1 MPGETKH
8 ADVRCRRHG
17 NPDVSDD
24 TLLDQSAI
32 ELSRAIHA
40 RDVSCREVMLA
51 TLRRVD
57 AVNPRVN
64 AIVARVDAE
73 SLLAQADARDAQL
86 SSGRSL
92 GWLHGMPQAFKD
104 TTPVAG
110 MVTTSGSPLLAD
122 FVPKQ
127 DSVMVARMRA
137 AGCIVIGR
145 SNVPEFALG
154 SHTFNSVHGSTV
166 NAFDPTKSAGGSSG
180 GAAVALATRML
191 AVADGSDFM
200 GSLRNPAAW
209 NNVFGLRPSQGRVPH
224 WPVQDAWIAQL
235 GTEGPMARNVPDL
248 ARLLAIQAG
257 WDARAPLSIA
267 EDGRQFEQAL
277 DSDPAGVRIGW
288 LGDLDGHLAMEP
300 GILELC
306 ERALSRLQGRGCKV
320 DRARLGMPPER
331 VWECWLAWRRALVG
345 ARIAPFLLD
354 PRNRA
359 RIKEEALWEYDQGR
373 SLTGADLLA
382 ASATRTLVHQRM
394 LALFED
400 YDVLALPSAQCWPF
414 DASLRWPA
422 EIAGRPMDTYH
433 RWMEVT
439 ILATLAGL
447 PAISVPVG
455 FGDAGLPMG
464 MQLIGRPRD
473 DLGVLRLAMHVEP
486 WASPAHDLPA

>member
-1 MPGETKH
+1 MT
-8 ADVRCRRHG
+8 
-17 NPDVSDD
+17 DD
-24 TLLDQSAI
+24 ALLDGTAI
-32 ELSRAIHA
+32 ALSRAIHA
-40 RDVSCREVMLA
+40 RAVSCREVMVA

-57 AVNPRVN
+57 AVNPRFN
-64 AIVARVDAE
+64 AIVARVDEA
-73 SLLAQADARDAQL
+73 SLLAQADARDAML
-86 SSGRSL
+86 ARGSSL
-92 GWLHGMPQAFKD
+92 GWLHGVPQAFKD

-122 FVPKQ
+122 FVPKL
-127 DSVMVARMRA
+127 DSLMVARMKA

-145 SNVPEFALG
+145 TNVPEFALG
-154 SHTFNSVHGSTV
+154 SHTFNSVHGTTV
-166 NAFDPTKSAGGSSG
+166 NAFDTTKSAGGSSG

-200 GSLRNPAAW
+200 GSLRNPAGW
-209 NNVFGLRPSQGRVPH
+209 NNVFGMRPSQGRVPQ

-235 GTEGPMARNVPDL
+235 STEGPMARNVPDL
-248 ARLLAIQAG
+248 ARLLAIQSG

-267 EDGRQFEQAL
+267 ADGRAFEQPL
-277 DSDPAGVRIGW
+277 DSDPAGLRIGW

-306 ERALSRLQGRGCKV
+306 ERALARLQERGCKV
-320 DRARLGMPPER
+320 EPARLGMPPDR
-331 VWECWLAWRRALVG
+331 VWECWLTWRRALVG

-359 RIKEEALWEYDQGR
+359 RIKDEALWEYDQGR
-373 SLTGADLLA
+373 SLSGPDLLA

-400 YDVLALPSAQCWPF
+400 FDFLALPSAQCWPF
-414 DASLRWPA
+414 DAARRWPT

-464 MQLIGRPRD
+464 MQLIGRPRA
-473 DLGVLRLAMHVEP
+473 DLDVLRLAMHME
-486 WASPAHDLPA
+486 AGTQ